1 MLKSTFAI
9 GVLLTSLA
17 VIPARA
23 EMMECTEA
31 NMMKMQTGMEKMSD
45 TSKKE
50 MAMKEMGMAKE
61 SMGMKNDKDCMMHM
75 KKADEMMPKS

>member
-1 MLKSTFAI
+1 MLKSTIATGI
-9 GVLLTSLA
+9 LLASFA

-23 EMMECTEA
+23 EMMECNETS
-31 NMMKMQTGMEKMSD
+31 MMKMQTGMDKMSD

-61 SMGMKNDKDCMMHM
+61 SMAKKDDKGCMMHM
-75 KKADEMMPKS
+75 QKMDEMMPK